1 MTLSFFIRL
10 KFGWAHALCLNI
22 YKMTHQKKKNIY
34 KMKKK
39 TYLFF
44 FFKTNTLVCMYVCL
58 YIYINAFE
66 MLEVNMLIINRI
78 KKNQENKKIK
88 KKKKKEEEGRSMYV

>member
-1 MTLSFFIRL
+1 
-10 KFGWAHALCLNI
+10 
-22 YKMTHQKKKNIY
+22 
-34 KMKKK
+34 
-39 TYLFF
+39 
-44 FFKTNTLVCMYVCL
+44 MYVCL
-58 YIYINAFE
+58 YIYIYINAFE